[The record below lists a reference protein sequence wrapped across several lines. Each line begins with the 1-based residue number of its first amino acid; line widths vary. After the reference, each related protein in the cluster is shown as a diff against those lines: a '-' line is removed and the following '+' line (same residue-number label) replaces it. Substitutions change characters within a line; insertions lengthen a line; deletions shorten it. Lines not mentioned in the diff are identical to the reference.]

1 MHHKK
6 LVLPVH
12 CIKMAWD
19 DISLPIYDRGF
30 DWMVIL
36 YKLEYDCLKIQTV
49 LPILLHSVM
58 TLSVMDFWLDERGAA
73 LRMCRDSTAKIITYS
88 WDVETIHCVSDE
100 TI

>member
-36 YKLEYDCLKIQTV
+36 YKLEYDCLRIQTV
-49 LPILLHSVM
+49 LPVLLHSVM

-73 LRMCRDSTAKIITYS
+73 LRMCRDSKHIPGMLRQYTVFQMKQFKI
-88 WDVETIHCVSDE
+88 H
-100 TI
+100 